1 MASKTA
7 TRRGNGIKREDLDSL
22 LQKHNMNYVFEP
34 NFPLSDIEMNS
45 SLDNN
50 ARLDEKISRDW
61 VSQYAIDME
70 HGDRFPAL
78 ILVRSG
84 ASKPAVVVDGNHR
97 LVAAVEA
104 ELKTFGAYVIQGRP
118 GTRAIND
125 LTMIANTTHGRP
137 NTTEDR
143 LQHALHQIQ
152 INGYGVERAARE
164 NHVSVG
170 KLRPRYDL
178 WRAGIRA
185 EEVNLPMGAWS
196 EMPAG
201 VRARLVSIGTD
212 EGFRAAGRLAIDAG
226 MSISQAEEMVAELA
240 EHPRSAQKQE
250 EIVRRL
256 RREYA
261 DQIQLHKL
269 GKEAQRRTGPSPRR
283 LVTRAIS
290 SILSLQDDFI
300 TRVEIAD
307 PEERHETAEHARAG
321 AARLTEL
328 ADALEAAS

>member
-1 MASKTA
+1 MASRTA
-7 TRRGNGIKREDLDSL
+7 TRGNGIKREDLDTL
-22 LQKHNMNYVFEP
+22 LENHNMNFVFEP
-34 NFPLSDIEMNS
+34 SFPLSDIDMDR

-50 ARLDEKISRDW
+50 ARLDDKVDADW
-61 VSQYAIDME
+61 VSQYAIDLE

-97 LVAAVEA
+97 VVAALEA
-104 ELKTFGAYVIQGRP
+104 ELKTFGAYVVHGQP
-118 GTRAIND
+118 GSSAINE
-125 LTMIANTTHGRP
+125 LTMAANAIHGRP
-137 NTTEDR
+137 STTEDR
-143 LQHALHQIQ
+143 LQHALHLIKTK
-152 INGYGVERAARE
+152 GYGVERAARKM
-164 NHVSVG
+164 HVSVG

-178 WRAGIRA
+178 WRADVRA
-185 EEVNLPMGAWS
+185 EEVGLPMDSWADQ
-196 EMPAG
+196 PAG
-201 VRARLVSIGTD
+201 VRSRLVSIGTD
-212 EGFRAAGRLAIDAG
+212 EGFRAAGLLAIAAG
-226 MSISQAEEMVAELA
+226 MSIAQAEEMVAELA
-240 EHPRSAQKQE
+240 EHPRSAEKQE
-250 EIVRRL
+250 GTVRRL

-261 DQIQLHKL
+261 DQIRRHKL
-269 GKEAQRRTGPSPRR
+269 GEEAPRRSGSSPRR

-328 ADALEAAS
+328 ADALEAVS